1 MTAVFDLSHPIRDGM
16 PAYPGVP
23 SPKFA
28 ALRTH
33 ADVGPYAAGT
43 SFHIGTY
50 ALGGN
55 TGTYVDAPFHRF
67 PTGADLA
74 SVPLE
79 RLVNI
84 PGVIIEA
91 PADGAIAPQTV
102 NVGRCR
108 GRAVLFRTGW
118 AKRWG
123 TEGYFRSGPFL
134 TEATCQALVEAQV
147 VLVGIDC
154 ANVDDM
160 TDARRPAHTLLLG
173 AGIPVVEH
181 LRGLEQL
188 PSSGFRFT
196 AAPPA
201 LVGGTS
207 FPVRAFA
214 VVGAES

>member
-16 PAYPGVP
+16 RVYPGVP
-23 SPKFA
+23 APRFG

-33 ADVGPYAAGT
+33 TDVGTYAPGT
-43 SFHIGTY
+43 SFHLGTY

-84 PGVIIEA
+84 PGVIIDA
-91 PADGAIAPQTV
+91 PADGPIVPDTV
-102 NVGRCR
+102 KASACR
-108 GRAVLFRTGW
+108 DRAVLFRTGW
-118 AKRWG
+118 AKRWD

-134 TEATCQALVEAQV
+134 TEATCQALVEARV

-160 TDARRPAHTLLLG
+160 TDPHRPAHTLLLG

-181 LRGLEQL
+181 LRGLELL
-188 PSSGFRFT
+188 PPSGFLFT

-214 VVGAES
+214 VVSDAV

>member
-1 MTAVFDLSHPIRDGM
+1 MTVVDLSHPIRDGM

-23 SPKFA
+23 PPRFG

-33 ADVGPYAAGT
+33 ADVGTYAAGT

-84 PGVIIEA
+84 PGVIVDA
-91 PADGAIAPQTV
+91 PADGPIAPGTV
-102 NVGRCR
+102 NIRACSS
-108 GRAVLFRTGW
+108 RAVLFRTGW
-118 AKRWG
+118 AERWG
-123 TEGYFRSGPFL
+123 TEAYFRSGPFL
-134 TEATCQALVEAQV
+134 TAATCQALVEARV

-160 TDARRPAHTLLLG
+160 TDAHRPAHTLLLG

-181 LRGLEQL
+181 LRGLELL
-188 PSSGFRFT
+188 PPSGFRFT

-214 VVGAES
+214 VVAAES